1 MTALAPYEGS
11 ASDRPGPNMT
21 KCAIKIL
28 FVCSRNRIRS
38 LSAEKLMKGIPGYQ
52 ARSAGTKPSARI
64 LINKGHLGWADLIF
78 VMEKRHLSL
87 LRQKFS
93 KALEGKEV
101 VTLHIPDDFDF
112 MQPEL
117 LEELRSKLSAH
128 LVFPADRGLTETLR
142 PLVQEIGRLRD
153 EMRTMGL
160 FDDTRELLE
169 CAACGLEEDVLAHGV
184 LITTT
189 SADRMSD
196 TGLRFKQLS
205 EGVWQ
210 CPKCGARVEEPPEE
224 SRPEPCR

>member
-1 MTALAPYEGS
+1 MAKRAVKL
-11 ASDRPGPNMT
+11 
-21 KCAIKIL
+21 L
-28 FVCSRNRIRS
+28 FVCSRNRTRS
-38 LSAEKLMKGIPGYQ
+38 LSAEKLMEGIPGYQ
-52 ARSAGTKPSARI
+52 ARSAGTQPSARI
-64 LINKGHLGWADLIF
+64 VVNEGHLGWADVIF

-87 LRQKFS
+87 LRRKFS
-93 KALEGKEV
+93 QALEGKEI
-101 VTLHIPDDFDF
+101 VTLHIPDDFEF

-117 LEELRSKLSAH
+117 LDELRSKLSAH
-128 LVFPADRGLTETLR
+128 VVFPADRGLAEALR
-142 PLVQEIGRLRD
+142 PLVQEIGRLRE

-160 FDDTRELLE
+160 FDDSRELLD

-189 SADRMSD
+189 RADRASD

-224 SRPEPCR
+224 SRTEP